1 MGRGKEEA
9 PPHQAQEPQAEQ
21 SEPSIRDLMGIMQRM
36 ELNQQHLSQ
45 QMINIQQEQQR
56 IWRSVRRI
64 EAHTFNEDYN
74 MP

>member
-1 MGRGKEEA
+1 M
-9 PPHQAQEPQAEQ
+9 
-21 SEPSIRDLMGIMQRM
+21 RDLMGIMQRM

-45 QMINIQQEQQR
+45 QMIDIQQEQQR